1 MGVGFGIDIINPS
14 VVYAVNPYFTVRMD
28 DMVVFHDDADM
39 NDVPLIIIKKSEVSS
54 GTFFNKT

>member
-14 VVYAVNPYFTVRMD
+14 VVYAVNPYFTVGMD
-28 DMVVFHDDADM
+28 DMMVFHDDADM

-54 GTFFNKT
+54 CTFFNKT